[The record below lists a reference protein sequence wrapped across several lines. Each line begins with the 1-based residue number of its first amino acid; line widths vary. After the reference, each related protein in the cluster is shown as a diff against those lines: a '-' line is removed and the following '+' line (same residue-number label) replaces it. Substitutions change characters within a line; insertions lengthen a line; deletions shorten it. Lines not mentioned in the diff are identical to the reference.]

1 MTSKISFLKL
11 MQEDAKR
18 RNWMLVFLTV
28 LFFVCYPVLMMIG
41 LDNMMTV
48 NDAWRE
54 RVALEVLAPGNIGMA
69 LVMTV
74 AAAMIAASEFA
85 YLHSKE
91 KMDLYYSIPVRRK
104 KLFMSGYMTGFLM
117 FVGIFVASEIL
128 AVLVAAAKGVS
139 PSLLWLP
146 FLKGSVLH
154 IIEFLF
160 IYSAAA
166 FAMLF
171 TGNTVI
177 AVFGMMVIAGYGP
190 AVAVIT
196 EAYIDLGFYTALKHS
211 GSGKFLI
218 QHRLVFCFIW
228 SREFHRER
236 RGIRRYFF
244 TCFVQ
249 DTGTAA
255 SGCTEKS
262 WRNPA
267 LFSDAGH
274 LSTVSCTVF
283 SRGTDYISGNRDFI
297 CRTIRGG
304 KDHAGKTLGEVQ
316 KCQDHLQ

>member
-1 MTSKISFLKL
+1 
-11 MQEDAKR
+11 
-18 RNWMLVFLTV
+18 
-28 LFFVCYPVLMMIG
+28 
-41 LDNMMTV
+41 MTV

-190 AVAVIT
+190 AVTVIT
-196 EAYIDLGFYTALKHS
+196 EAYIDLGFYTALKTTQDL
-211 GSGKFLI
+211 GNFLYNTGWYFALYGAGNFTGNAVVWGGM
-218 QHRLVFCFIW
+218 HDACRNACVFGGRFLDVHTPQG
-228 SREFHRER
+228 RM
-236 RGIRRYFF
+236 RRY
-244 TCFVQ
+244 
-249 DTGTAA
+249 
-255 SGCTEKS
+255 
-262 WRNPA
+262 
-267 LFSDAGH
+267 
-274 LSTVSCTVF
+274 
-283 SRGTDYISGNRDFI
+283 GTDFSENRADPENPDGTSGGTCCWHCGLQHERSKSILLAVCRIHFRSAGARHADGVYLSQGCKTGI
-297 CRTIRGG
+297 CT
-304 KDHAGKTLGEVQ
+304 
-316 KCQDHLQ
+316 